1 MPTKP
6 KRRLAITDS
15 YQMQSVMEDCNFLFG
30 YGISYVDLN
39 QLCED
44 VQEIARKCGKNTMD
58 NYGHNRNPA
67 LVRIHTGVM
76 TTKVTFHDLARVSD
90 DVNQIMIK
98 ECSFGYGY
106 DLCRFMKEKY
116 PTHALYGQEFV
127 EWGKDSAV
135 GL

>member
-1 MPTKP
+1 MYPFF
-6 KRRLAITDS
+6 RHS
-15 YQMQSVMEDCNFLFG
+15 
-30 YGISYVDLN
+30 ISYIDLN

-44 VQEIARKCGKNTMD
+44 VQAIARKCGKNTMD
-58 NYGHNRNPA
+58 NYGPNRDPA
-67 LVRIHTGVM
+67 LVGKNTGGIM
-76 TTKVTFHDLARVSD
+76 IKVTFQDLARVSD
-90 DVNQIMIK
+90 DTNQIMIK